1 MTSIDTHDRPAQGLR
16 RAGIAA
22 LAALS
27 LGVGLLAPA
36 TSSAAT
42 ETAVTI
48 SPQAGGFFGEVSS
61 GDDNCELNRDV
72 TLFKVKKKGL
82 KPIGTDVAQPNGTAS
97 MWSINTNKKGRFVA
111 KVPATADC
119 LAASSSIVTAQL

>member
-1 MTSIDTHDRPAQGLR
+1 MTSIDTPKRSAQGLR
-16 RAGIAA
+16 RVGIAA

-27 LGVGLLAPA
+27 LGVGLIAPA
-36 TSSAAT
+36 TSAAASD
-42 ETAVTI
+42 TAVTI
-48 SPQAGGFFGEVSS
+48 VPQAGGFFGEVSS
-61 GDDNCELNRDV
+61 GDDNCELSRDV

-82 KPIGTDVAQPNGTAS
+82 KAIGTDVAQPNGTAS

-119 LAASSSIVTAQL
+119 VAASSPIVTAQQ